1 MTVTQLDKQMES
13 EVVLT
18 ALTHLTK
25 GEITDVI
32 ACFAERFEFN
42 DRGLGLKFNNP
53 RRLAEFFRKERELY
67 PDSSL
72 QTDKIIVSG
81 NHVIIEWTLRNTLTE
96 PFYGGLKRKVPI
108 ELHGASVVRTANGK
122 ITGWTDYYDGLASR
136 RTSLA
141 AHFEEWVEL

>member
-42 DRGLGLKFNNP
+42 DRGAG
-53 RRLAEFFRKERELY
+53 
-67 PDSSL
+67 
-72 QTDKIIVSG
+72 
-81 NHVIIEWTLRNTLTE
+81 TE
-96 PFYGGLKRKVPI
+96 VQ
-108 ELHGASVVRTANGK
+108 
-122 ITGWTDYYDGLASR
+122 
-136 RTSLA
+136 
-141 AHFEEWVEL
+141 